1 VISRLNLQGQVL
13 AEVRDGKV
21 YHGGG
26 AHLLV
31 VRDGQILNA
40 SGNPIASVDGGDD
53 AQRGLL
59 GAAFLAFCHVPT
71 WNGVASL

>member
-1 VISRLNLQGQVL
+1 ML
-13 AEVRDGKV
+13 AEVRDGTV

-31 VRDGQILNA
+31 VRDGQISNA
-40 SGNPIASVDGGDD
+40 SGNPIASVNGGDD

-71 WNGVASL
+71 ENGVAGV

>member
-1 VISRLNLQGQVL
+1 ML

-21 YHGGG
+21 HHGGG

-59 GAAFLAFCHVPT
+59 GAAFLAFCDVPT
-71 WNGVASL
+71 WNGVAYL